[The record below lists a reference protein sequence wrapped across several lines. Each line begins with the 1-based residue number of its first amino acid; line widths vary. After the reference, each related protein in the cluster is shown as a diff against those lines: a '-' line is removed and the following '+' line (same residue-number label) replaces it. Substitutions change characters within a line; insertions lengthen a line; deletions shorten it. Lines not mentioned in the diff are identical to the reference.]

1 MAKTKRSQRQQE
13 IGIGAYLFMP
23 SLFKQKN
30 ERTTK
35 KYDASAKWNRR
46 RFRVV
51 AVVVSPCWQGGNTR
65 SFAIPPVLRCKST
78 NFLLI
83 LC

>member
-13 IGIGAYLFMP
+13 IGIGAYLSMP

-35 KYDASAKWNRR
+35 KYDASAK
-46 RFRVV
+46 
-51 AVVVSPCWQGGNTR
+51 
-65 SFAIPPVLRCKST
+65 
-78 NFLLI
+78 
-83 LC
+83 

>member
-13 IGIGAYLFMP
+13 IDIGAYLSMP

-35 KYDASAKWNRR
+35 KYDASAK
-46 RFRVV
+46 
-51 AVVVSPCWQGGNTR
+51 
-65 SFAIPPVLRCKST
+65 
-78 NFLLI
+78 
-83 LC
+83 